1 MQYPDLTELEGY
13 PFPVF
18 ISPGT
23 EDRGRV
29 IADRSQRAYEF
40 LGSTLE
46 FEPDLRVLVLA
57 PEHWQAYATYPLYGM
72 PHYTE
77 ARTIAM
83 AGLDTGFWQSL
94 LPRPGTLPRNEEQ
107 AMRAVYGRPDGSLNL
122 ATFFDLLS
130 VHEMGH
136 VFHLQASCHFPRLW
150 LMELFCNI
158 CLHAYVAETEP
169 DQLKALETFP
179 RIVAGAGA
187 GTLQYRSLREFEQMY
202 TDVGSRNYGWYQCR
216 LHVAAKTIVDAG
228 GIDALRRLWKT
239 FLRLHDSVTD
249 DDLAAVLEGEVHP
262 AVEHVLSSWPA

>member
-1 MQYPDLTELEGY
+1 MDYPELTELEGY

-23 EDRGRV
+23 EDRGRL

-57 PEHWQAYATYPLYGM
+57 PEHWKAYATFPLYGM

-83 AGLDTGFWQSL
+83 AGLDSRFWQSL
-94 LPRPGTLPRNEEQ
+94 LPAPGSLSHTDED
-107 AMRAVYGRPDGSLNL
+107 AMRAAYGQPDGSLNL
-122 ATFFDLLS
+122 SPFFDLLS

-136 VFHLQASCHFPRLW
+136 VFHLQAACHFPRLW

-158 CLHAYVAETEP
+158 CLHAYVAGREP
-169 DQLKALETFP
+169 GQLRALETFP
-179 RIVAGAGA
+179 HIVAGAGA
-187 GTLQYRSLREFEQMY
+187 FDLQYRSLHDFELLY

-216 LHVAAKTIVDAG
+216 LHGAAKNIFDAG
-228 GIDALRRLWKT
+228 GIDTLRRLWKT
-239 FLRLHDSVTD
+239 FLRLHDTVTD

-262 AVEHVLSSWPA
+262 AVEHVLSTWPA

>member
-1 MQYPDLTELEGY
+1 MELEGY

-18 ISPGT
+18 VSPGT
-23 EDRGRV
+23 EDRGMA

-40 LGSTLE
+40 LGRALE
-46 FEPDLRVLVLA
+46 FEPELRVLVLA
-57 PEHWQAYATYPLYGM
+57 PEHWKAYASFPLYGM

-77 ARTIAM
+77 ARTIAL
-83 AGLDTGFWQSL
+83 AGLDSIFWQSL
-94 LPRPGTLPRNEEQ
+94 LPTPGTLPRADEE
-107 AMRAVYGRPDGSLNL
+107 AMHSAYGQPDGSLNL
-122 ATFFDLLS
+122 SPFFDLLA

-136 VFHLQASCHFPRLW
+136 VFHLQAACHFPRLW

-158 CLHAYVAETEP
+158 CLHAYVAGREP
-169 DQLKALETFP
+169 GQLRALDTFP

-187 GTLQYRSLREFEQMY
+187 GNLHHRSLRDFEKLY

-216 LHVAAKTIVDAG
+216 LHVAAKNIFDAG

-239 FLRLHDSVTD
+239 FLRIRENVTD

-262 AVEHVLSSWPA
+262 AVEHVLSTWPA